1 METAKKSGGSGLL
14 DGVVA
19 RYLDCGILDR
29 GVACVRCPN
38 CTQELEGL
46 DVLTECKYACGM
58 ITDLLGHEDYLRVLR
73 VLERRSLRFT
83 DIQRSL
89 RLKPT
94 QVDRAI
100 TFLKKALLIVPETMP
115 AETGPIRV
123 QYRLGRRGKGVLK
136 AIDSLVKV
144 LRRQPEFASEV
155 AELQSLPD

>member
-1 METAKKSGGSGLL
+1 
-14 DGVVA
+14 
-19 RYLDCGILDR
+19 
-29 GVACVRCPN
+29 
-38 CTQELEGL
+38 
-46 DVLTECKYACGM
+46 M

-89 RLKPT
+89 KLNPT

-115 AETGPIRV
+115 AKTGPIRV
-123 QYRLGRRGKGVLK
+123 QYRLGRRGKVVLK

-155 AELQSLPD
+155 AELQSLAD